1 MDHPLKDDEQRHKPA
16 GELSPPT
23 PATMEAIARAE
34 AAMVIAEAGCDALA
48 ARVAV
53 ADAAIAAAR
62 GAARLAGVPIAPHSC

>member
-1 MDHPLKDDEQRHKPA
+1 MVPPLKDDEHRHEPA
-16 GELSPPT
+16 GELNPTTPPT
-23 PATMEAIARAE
+23 AEALARAE

-62 GAARLAGVPIAPHSC
+62 AAARLAGVPIAPHSC